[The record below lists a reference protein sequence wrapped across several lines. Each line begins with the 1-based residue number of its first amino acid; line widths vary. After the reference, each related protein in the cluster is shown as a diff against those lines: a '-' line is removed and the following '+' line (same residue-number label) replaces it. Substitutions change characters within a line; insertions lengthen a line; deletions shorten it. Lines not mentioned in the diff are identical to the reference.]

1 MDSNSVTA
9 WATAILAIIT
19 IWYAI
24 STHKLLEETQ
34 VARKIN
40 AVEKKLEEF
49 YIPFQQHLLF
59 NDKSVKES
67 FKKDTAQAHFMKYR
81 YLCRNENLRFLLNK
95 FFDPQS
101 EIEPYIQNIKDEV
114 DKDIDNL
121 KRELDTLLGIRKG

>member
-40 AVEKKLEEF
+40 AVEKKIRGVL
-49 YIPFQQHLLF
+49 Y
-59 NDKSVKES
+59 S
-67 FKKDTAQAHFMKYR
+67 FSAASSLQ
-81 YLCRNENLRFLLNK
+81 
-95 FFDPQS
+95 
-101 EIEPYIQNIKDEV
+101 
-114 DKDIDNL
+114 
-121 KRELDTLLGIRKG
+121 